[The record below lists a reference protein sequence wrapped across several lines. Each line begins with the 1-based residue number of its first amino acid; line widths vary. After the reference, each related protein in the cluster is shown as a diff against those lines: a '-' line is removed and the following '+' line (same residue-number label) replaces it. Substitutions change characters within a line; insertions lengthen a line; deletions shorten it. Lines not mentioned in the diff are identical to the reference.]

1 MNKTFRSLVTILAFS
16 ALFGCASAHNYWM
29 KAVQNGAQ
37 ICIGDAQD
45 SDSYQRSSIETV
57 SAFDAQG
64 QPVKL
69 EESFAGRLT
78 VLCPGAVAFT
88 SKADY
93 GTWIKTIR
101 GWKLG
106 SKTDSG
112 DRVLKSAWHIQYTK
126 LVKPAGLKLNLKQ
139 PLEIVINQAAPNLL
153 EGQVFYNGQPAI
165 ERPLYRGHDRI
176 GKTDFQGKFSIIGEL
191 PSPIQAQ
198 IVISTDVEEELE
210 NHPHAD
216 RKITTATLTLAP

>member
-1 MNKTFRSLVTILAFS
+1 MNRVSRYLSS
-16 ALFGCASAHNYWM
+16 ALTFFALFATASAHNYWM
-29 KAVQNGAQ
+29 KAVPNGAQ

-57 SAFDAQG
+57 TAFDAQG
-64 QPVKL
+64 QTVKL

-78 VLCPGAVAFT
+78 VLSPGAVAFA

-139 PLEIVINQAAPNLL
+139 PLEIVINQATSNLL
-153 EGQVFYNGQPAI
+153 EGQVFYSGQPASD
-165 ERPLYRGHDRI
+165 RPLYRSHDRI
-176 GKTDFQGKFSIIGEL
+176 GKTDSQGAFSITGDFGTTG
-191 PSPIQAQ
+191 Q
-198 IVISTDVEEELE
+198 IVISTDVEEELQ